1 MKILRRQDRVNLR
14 PKGLASVRPRKIAGQ
29 WTRFAAA
36 VTAISDP
43 NFALIVEPTPSNGHS
58 AEHRLANLPETPDFS
73 LVGAAMVGLL
83 T

>member
-14 PKGLASVRPRKIAGQ
+14 LKGLASVRPRKIAGQ
-29 WTRFAAA
+29 WTRCVAV

-43 NFALIVEPTPSNGHS
+43 NFAVIVEPTPSNGHS
-58 AEHRLANLPETPDFS
+58 AEHGLANSPETPDFS
-73 LVGAAMVGLL
+73 PVGAVMVGLL